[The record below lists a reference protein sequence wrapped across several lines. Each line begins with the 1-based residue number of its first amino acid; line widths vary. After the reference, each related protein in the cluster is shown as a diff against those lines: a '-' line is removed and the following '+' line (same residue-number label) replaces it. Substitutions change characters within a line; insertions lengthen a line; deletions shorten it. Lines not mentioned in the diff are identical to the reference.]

1 MDEVSFTFF
10 ILIYEYFL
18 SFMACQKEYEK
29 IGRMLSG
36 VNKGGKDRNTVIAY
50 GAGKFNHASPG
61 HAATPIK
68 HLCVQ
73 LKKQFL
79 VRLMNEYNTSKVCSG
94 MRRDGFVCESELI
107 QHDEHW
113 RLKYCPISENSCS
126 ILWHH
131 DVNPAC
137 NIR

>member
-1 MDEVSFTFF
+1 
-10 ILIYEYFL
+10 
-18 SFMACQKEYEK
+18 MARQKEYEQ
-29 IGRMLSG
+29 IRRMLSG

-50 GAGKFNHASPG
+50 GAGKFNHVSPE

-73 LKKQFL
+73 LKKRFQ
-79 VRLMNEYNTSKVCSG
+79 VRLMNEYKTSKVCSG
-94 MRRDGFVCESELI
+94 MRRDGFVCESELV

-126 ILWHH
+126 ILWHR
-131 DVNPAC
+131 DVNAAH

>member
-1 MDEVSFTFF
+1 MTR
-10 ILIYEYFL
+10 
-18 SFMACQKEYEK
+18 QKEYEK

-50 GAGKFNHASPG
+50 GAGKFNHASPR

-73 LKKQFL
+73 LKKRFQ
-79 VRLMNEYNTSKVCSG
+79 VRLMNEYKTSKVCSG
-94 MRRDGFVCESELI
+94 MRRDGFVCEIELV

-126 ILWHH
+126 ILWHR
-131 DVNPAC
+131 DVNAAR